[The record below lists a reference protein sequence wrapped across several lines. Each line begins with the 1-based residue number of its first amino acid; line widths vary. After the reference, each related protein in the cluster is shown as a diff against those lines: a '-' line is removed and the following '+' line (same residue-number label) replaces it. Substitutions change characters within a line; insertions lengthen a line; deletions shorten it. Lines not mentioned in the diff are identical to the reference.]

1 VSSSSQSNPR
11 CGVTSVTG
19 DTYGIHLSS
28 TSGEVGGTIAVYGT
42 TLRGEDGRFA
52 PSQRLEVWWNA
63 QWPNGQATPEP
74 FRAGPVVLL
83 AVVNDMDHCRFRTA
97 FDVPNVP
104 PGVYEVRAFV
114 FMRQESGLLEP
125 VRFTVK

>member
-1 VSSSSQSNPR
+1 VTNAKY
-11 CGVTSVTG
+11 GV
-19 DTYGIHLSS
+19 HLSS
-28 TSGEVGGTIAVYGT
+28 TSGEVGDTIAVYGT
-42 TLRGEDGRFA
+42 TLRGENGRFA

-74 FRAGPVVLL
+74 FQAGPVVLL
-83 AVVNDMDHCRFRTA
+83 ALVNDMDHCRFRTA
-97 FDVPNVP
+97 FNVPDVP

-114 FMRQESGLLEP
+114 SMRQESGLFEP